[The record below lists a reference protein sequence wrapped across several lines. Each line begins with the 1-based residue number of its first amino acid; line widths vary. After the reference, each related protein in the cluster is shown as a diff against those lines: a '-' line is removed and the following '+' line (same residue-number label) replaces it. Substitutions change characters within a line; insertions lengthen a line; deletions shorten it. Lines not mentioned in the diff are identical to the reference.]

1 MTTLTLNIS
10 DELLEALLLASRER
24 SLPETTVAVE
34 VLEGA
39 LLKET
44 PRGNAGRW
52 VETWRGRLKG
62 QEATLADPRVQHL
75 LAKHLR

>member
-10 DELLEALLLASRER
+10 EKLLEALNLAGRER
-24 SLPETTVAVE
+24 SLPEAAVAVE

-39 LLKET
+39 LLKDAPGT
-44 PRGNAGRW
+44 SASRW

-62 QEATLADPRVQHL
+62 QDASPDDLRAQHL